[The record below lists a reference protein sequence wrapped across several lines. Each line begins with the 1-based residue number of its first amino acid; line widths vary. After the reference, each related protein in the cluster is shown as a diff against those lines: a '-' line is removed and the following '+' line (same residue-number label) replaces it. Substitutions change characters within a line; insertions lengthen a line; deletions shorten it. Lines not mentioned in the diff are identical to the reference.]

1 MPVPGGEM
9 TGLLSWDNSVPA
21 ILAFFATRGGNC
33 TWFGPRRPKW
43 KSAGEETRKQ
53 ALEKGLTL

>member
-1 MPVPGGEM
+1 M

-33 TWFGPRRPKW
+33 TWFGLRRPKW